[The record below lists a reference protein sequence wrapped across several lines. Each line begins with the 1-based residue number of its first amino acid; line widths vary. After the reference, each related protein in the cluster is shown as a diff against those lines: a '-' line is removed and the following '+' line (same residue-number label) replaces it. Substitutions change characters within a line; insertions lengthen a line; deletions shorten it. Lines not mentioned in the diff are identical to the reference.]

1 MSRWDFEY
9 VDGELTTE
17 GVRLSD
23 IAQAVGTPTY
33 VYSAAGILRR
43 FAAYRDALGPLGGH
57 VCYAMKANDNLAV
70 LQLLANAGAG
80 LDVVSVG
87 ELRKALAVGVSPE
100 NIVFSGVGKTDAEI
114 AAALDAGLLSLNVE
128 SEDEMESLARIAA
141 EKGIR
146 TSAAIRVNPDVDAKT
161 HAKITTGKAE
171 NKFGISLERAR
182 LLFDR
187 AREYSHVDL
196 DCIATHIGSQLTSL
210 QPYREAF
217 AIVADLVR
225 ELRAAGHTVSR
236 LDLGGGLG
244 ISYEGESIPE
254 MSDYAAVVRETVGDL
269 GCELVFEPGRS
280 IVGPAGALLS
290 SVVRLKEGEARRF
303 VVVDAAMN
311 DLVRPAMYDAYH
323 EILTVRQSTP
333 AAGDRPADI
342 VGPVCE
348 TGDTFARQRALPAL
362 KHGDLV
368 AFMSAGAYGAVMASS
383 YNARPPAA
391 EVLVSEGR
399 YSIIRPREDI
409 DAIMGRDQIPEWIGS
424 HQPRKGAA

>member
-1 MSRWDFEY
+1 MNRWDFEY

-23 IAQAVGTPTY
+23 IARDVGTPTY
-33 VYSAAGILRR
+33 VYSAAGVLRR
-43 FAAYRDALGPLGGH
+43 FAAYRDALAPLGGR

-141 EKGIR
+141 EKGIH

-171 NKFGISLERAR
+171 NKFGISLERAKV
-182 LLFDR
+182 LFER
-187 AREYSHVDL
+187 ARDYSHVDL

-210 QPYREAF
+210 KPYREAF

-323 EILTVRQSTP
+323 EILTITESTSG
-333 AAGDRPADI
+333 AGDRPADI

-348 TGDTFARQRALPAL
+348 TGDTFARQRALPAV
-362 KHGDLV
+362 KHGDFV

>member
-323 EILTVRQSTP
+323 DIIPVIEP
-333 AAGDRPADI
+333 APAGFTGA
-342 VGPVCE
+342 E
-348 TGDTFARQRALPAL
+348 TRGSGRFHERRGLWRGDGFQL
-362 KHGDLV
+362 
-368 AFMSAGAYGAVMASS
+368 
-383 YNARPPAA
+383 
-391 EVLVSEGR
+391 
-399 YSIIRPREDI
+399 
-409 DAIMGRDQIPEWIGS
+409 
-424 HQPRKGAA
+424 